1 MLLTQ
6 SKDHFS
12 LFEQMLNELKIRLG
26 GYEDTQNLN
35 HLTIPDPNTLRD
47 T

>member
-12 LFEQMLNELKIRLG
+12 LFEQMLNELKIRLS